1 MSAGVRPEHTWGA
14 ASSRA
19 DDWAAHPAAAGP
31 WDDHVEHGTDRTAP
45 HRTTPGPTAGRAPG
59 PAGGAPG
66 TPGVRAVPPTGPAS
80 AQPQAG
86 TRSAPAGPA
95 RPRSRVVGGR
105 SPRRPTSAPFGRLLR
120 SELELAL
127 LRPRT
132 AVVLVS
138 AALVPLLATIALGT
152 DTGRLS
158 FALGTL
164 TVALSEPAAF
174 ALGMPVVLVAADAFA
189 AERARGTLDALRLS
203 PVTPGR
209 LLGLK
214 AAAVAVTS
222 LLAAATT
229 VVVAL
234 VCGGLV
240 LGAGPFGA
248 GATLLRAL
256 VLTGWAAV
264 QLCGLGMLLLALSTL
279 VRRPAGV
286 VATGL
291 AALTVAPL
299 ATVLWEPVAPVLPTG
314 HWHEVLAGV
323 LAAPVD
329 PSPLWATTAR
339 AAGFVVA
346 GAGVAV
352 FALTRRDG

>member
-1 MSAGVRPEHTWGA
+1 M
-14 ASSRA
+14 
-19 DDWAAHPAAAGP
+19 
-31 WDDHVEHGTDRTAP
+31 
-45 HRTTPGPTAGRAPG
+45 AGRA
-59 PAGGAPG
+59 A
-66 TPGVRAVPPTGPAS
+66 
-80 AQPQAG
+80 
-86 TRSAPAGPA
+86 
-95 RPRSRVVGGR
+95 
-105 SPRRPTSAPFGRLLR
+105 RRPTSAPFGRLLR

-132 AVVLVS
+132 AVVLAA
-138 AALVPLLATIALGT
+138 AALVPLLATIALAT
-152 DTGRLS
+152 DAGRLS

-203 PVTPGR
+203 PVGPGR

-229 VVVAL
+229 VVSAL
-234 VCGGLV
+234 VCGGLA

-248 GATLLRAL
+248 GATVARAL

-264 QLCGLGMLLLALSTL
+264 QLCGLGMLLLAMSAL

-299 ATVLWEPVAPVLPTG
+299 ATVLWEPVAPVLPSG
-314 HWHEVLAGV
+314 HWHEVLAGI
-323 LAAPVD
+323 LAVPAD
-329 PSPLWATTAR
+329 PSALWATTAR
-339 AAGFVVA
+339 AAGFAVA
-346 GAGVAV
+346 GAGVVV

>member
-1 MSAGVRPEHTWGA
+1 MSAIVRPEHTWGA
-14 ASSRA
+14 PDPRPG
-19 DDWAAHPAAAGP
+19 DDWAA
-31 WDDHVEHGTDRTAP
+31 AP
-45 HRTTPGPTAGRAPG
+45 HGSPGAVPGDPAVAPA
-59 PAGGAPG
+59 PRDRAGGSPATTG
-66 TPGVRAVPPTGPAS
+66 ARAVTPTGAAYS
-80 AQPQAG
+80 QA
-86 TRSAPAGPA
+86 PA
-95 RPRSRVVGGR
+95 RPRSAGSPRPRSGPRPGR
-105 SPRRPTSAPFGRLLR
+105 PARRPTAAPFGRLLR

-132 AVVLVS
+132 AVVLAS
-138 AALVPLLATIALGT
+138 AALVPLLATIALAT
-152 DTGRLS
+152 DDGRLS

-203 PVTPGR
+203 PVGPGR

-222 LLAAATT
+222 LLAATTT
-229 VVVAL
+229 VVSAL
-234 VCGGLV
+234 VCGGLA
-240 LGAGPFGA
+240 LGAGPFGV
-248 GATLLRAL
+248 GDTLLRAV
-256 VLTGWAAV
+256 VLTGWAAA
-264 QLCGLGMLLLALSTL
+264 QLCGLGMLLLAMSAL

-299 ATVLWEPVAPVLPTG
+299 ATVLWEPVAPVLPSG
-314 HWHEVLAGV
+314 HWHEVLAGI
-323 LAAPVD
+323 LAVPAD
-329 PSPLWATTAR
+329 PSALWATTAR
-339 AAGFVVA
+339 AAGFAVA
-346 GAGVAV
+346 GAGVVV

>member
-1 MSAGVRPEHTWGA
+1 MSAGVRPEHTRGTA
-14 ASSRA
+14 APRPD
-19 DDWAAHPAAAGP
+19 DDWAAAPLPRTGPSPSEAPARVRSASSTRP
-31 WDDHVEHGTDRTAP
+31 RS
-45 HRTTPGPTAGRAPG
+45 GPTA
-59 PAGGAPG
+59 
-66 TPGVRAVPPTGPAS
+66 
-80 AQPQAG
+80 
-86 TRSAPAGPA
+86 
-95 RPRSRVVGGR
+95 
-105 SPRRPTSAPFGRLLR
+105 RRPTSAPFGRLLR

-132 AVVLVS
+132 AVVLAAV
-138 AALVPLLATIALGT
+138 ALVPLLATIALAT
-152 DTGRLS
+152 DAGRLS

-203 PVTPGR
+203 PVGPGR

-229 VVVAL
+229 VVSAL
-234 VCGGLV
+234 VCGGLA

-248 GATLLRAL
+248 GATVARAL
-256 VLTGWAAV
+256 VLTGWAAL
-264 QLCGLGMLLLALSTL
+264 QLCGLGMLLLAMSAL

-299 ATVLWEPVAPVLPTG
+299 ATVLWEPIAPVLPSG

-323 LAAPVD
+323 LAVPAD
-329 PSPLWATTAR
+329 PSALWATTAR
-339 AAGFVVA
+339 AAGFAVA
-346 GAGVAV
+346 GAGAVV